1 MLATLYAKALD
12 ADNPASVLGDHWA
25 GDVVRQIDYDWSTTT
40 ITARNAASVT
50 LRSAHFDTWTR
61 QFLAVH
67 PQAVVLHLGCGL
79 DSRYFRVAPGDGVD
93 WYDVDYPEVA
103 ALREHFYPGTS
114 RHHVVAASVTD
125 PGWLSGIPVDR
136 PTLVV
141 AEGLTMYLT
150 ADQGTALLCRMVDRF
165 SSGEM
170 HFDTFNWLGIR
181 AQRGNAVV
189 RRSGA
194 ILHWAINGPQDIL
207 ESVPGT
213 RLLQWVPVFESEVFE
228 RVPAGYRRLG
238 AVMNRIPG
246 VRTLAQFH
254 RYAF

>member
-103 ALREHFYPGTS
+103 ALREQL
-114 RHHVVAASVTD
+114 
-125 PGWLSGIPVDR
+125 LSGDV
-136 PTLVV
+136 PTPCGGGV
-141 AEGLTMYLT
+141 G
-150 ADQGTALLCRMVDRF
+150 D
-165 SSGEM
+165 
-170 HFDTFNWLGIR
+170 
-181 AQRGNAVV
+181 
-189 RRSGA
+189 RSGMA
-194 ILHWAINGPQDIL
+194 ELASRSTGPPSSSPRD
-207 ESVPGT
+207 
-213 RLLQWVPVFESEVFE
+213 
-228 RVPAGYRRLG
+228 
-238 AVMNRIPG
+238 
-246 VRTLAQFH
+246 
-254 RYAF
+254 